1 MNPPKRNYYGAL
13 GYFVGGHQL
22 ERFHLHQLQAPAC
35 SALNASD
42 QLGGT
47 LHTPRSPSRQRMRT
61 HSPGNPQR
69 AVEPKVK
76 PSRKPEDIMA
86 CQCSQIAR
94 ASPAHPLHGSRFQVR
109 PSNLQFFM
117 SLPGGLDG
125 SQGLFQV
132 GRVGSYLA
140 KVDFSL
146 AAALKL
152 DHSLVKSAGLPRG

>member
-1 MNPPKRNYYGAL
+1 MWA
-13 GYFVGGHQL
+13 
-22 ERFHLHQLQAPAC
+22 ATSS
-35 SALNASD
+35 SAFTCISCKLRRVQRS
-42 QLGGT
+42 
-47 LHTPRSPSRQRMRT
+47 TPRISWAARYT
-61 HSPGNPQR
+61 HREVLRDKGCGPDSPGNPQR

-109 PSNLQFFM
+109 PSNLQFCM